1 MDALDVCYTEDR
13 FTVQTALKIQYGK
26 RPTKRECSVPW
37 ALLYVIAFFDHIAAR
52 MSSAL
57 AAFFC
62 I

>member
-37 ALLYVIAFFDHIAAR
+37 ALLYVTAFFD
-52 MSSAL
+52 SPE
-57 AAFFC
+57 
-62 I
+62 